1 MVVVLMAASA
11 LFSMLMMVMML
22 TVVVLMAASTL
33 FSMFMMVMLVFLM
46 VMIMV
51 VTTSALFS
59 MLMMVMMMLVSLVV
73 MLMVVMVMA
82 TSTLFSMFMMVM
94 LVFLVVMI
102 MVVVVMATSTL
113 FSMFMVMMLMIVSFC
128 CFTSA
133 AGSLNNFYI
142 WFHRLNCL
150 SDFWQNHFRIFC
162 CKSKLLGCKCNGYI
176 AKLRQLTK
184 LSLNLGCTVCTIKVL
199 KNIYFSLHCDTSL
212 FDIIELPQYMLKNNK

>member
-1 MVVVLMAASA
+1 MIMVVV
-11 LFSMLMMVMML
+11 V
-22 TVVVLMAASTL
+22 MAASTL
-33 FSMFMMVMLVFLM
+33 FSMFMMVIMMLVFLM

-51 VTTSALFS
+51 MVVMAASTLFS
-59 MLMMVMMMLVSLVV
+59 MLMMVMMMLVF
-73 MLMVVMVMA
+73 LM
-82 TSTLFSMFMMVM
+82 
-94 LVFLVVMI
+94 VMI

-113 FSMFMVMMLMIVSFC
+113 FSMFMMVIMMLMIVSFC

-150 SDFWQNHFRIFC
+150 SDFWQNRFRIFC

>member
-1 MVVVLMAASA
+1 MS
-11 LFSMLMMVMML
+11 MMVMM
-22 TVVVLMAASTL
+22 
-33 FSMFMMVMLVFLM
+33 MLVFLV

-59 MLMMVMMMLVSLVV
+59 MSMMVMMMLVS
-73 MLMVVMVMA
+73 
-82 TSTLFSMFMMVM
+82 
-94 LVFLVVMI
+94 LVVMI

-113 FSMFMVMMLMIVSFC
+113 FSMFMVMMFMIVSSF

-150 SDFWQNHFRIFC
+150 SDFWQNRFRIFC

>member
-1 MVVVLMAASA
+1 MIVVVMA
-11 LFSMLMMVMML
+11 
-22 TVVVLMAASTL
+22 
-33 FSMFMMVMLVFLM
+33 
-46 VMIMV
+46 
-51 VTTSALFS
+51 TSALFS

-73 MLMVVMVMA
+73 MIMVVMVMLVSLVVMIMVVVVMA

-94 LVFLVVMI
+94 LMFLVVMI

-113 FSMFMVMMLMIVSFC
+113 FSMFMVMLLMIVSFC

-150 SDFWQNHFRIFC
+150 SDFWQNRFRIFC

-212 FDIIELPQYMLKNNK
+212 FDIIELPQYMLKNKK

>member
-1 MVVVLMAASA
+1 MMVVMSASTLISVIMVMMMLMVVVLMSASA
-11 LFSMLMMVMML
+11 LFSVIMVIMMPMVLVVM
-22 TVVVLMAASTL
+22 VVV
-33 FSMFMMVMLVFLM
+33 
-46 VMIMV
+46 V
-51 VTTSALFS
+51 VSASALFS
-59 MLMMVMMMLVSLVV
+59 VLMVMMMLVV
-73 MLMVVMVMA
+73 
-82 TSTLFSMFMMVM
+82 
-94 LVFLVVMI
+94 LVVMI

-150 SDFWQNHFRIFC
+150 SDFWQNRFRIFC

>member
-1 MVVVLMAASA
+1 
-11 LFSMLMMVMML
+11 
-22 TVVVLMAASTL
+22 
-33 FSMFMMVMLVFLM
+33 M

-51 VTTSALFS
+51 MVVMAASTLFS
-59 MLMMVMMMLVSLVV
+59 MLMMVMMMLVF
-73 MLMVVMVMA
+73 LM
-82 TSTLFSMFMMVM
+82 
-94 LVFLVVMI
+94 VMI

-113 FSMFMVMMLMIVSFC
+113 FSMFMMVIMMLMIVSFC

-150 SDFWQNHFRIFC
+150 SDFWQNRFRIFC

-184 LSLNLGCTVCTIKVL
+184 LSLHLGCTVCTIKVL

>member
-1 MVVVLMAASA
+1 
-11 LFSMLMMVMML
+11 MM
-22 TVVVLMAASTL
+22 
-33 FSMFMMVMLVFLM
+33 
-46 VMIMV
+46 
-51 VTTSALFS
+51 
-59 MLMMVMMMLVSLVV
+59 
-73 MLMVVMVMA
+73 
-82 TSTLFSMFMMVM
+82 M

-102 MVVVVMATSTL
+102 MVVVVMATSTLFSMSMMVMMMLVFLVVMATSTLFSMSMMVMMMLVFLVVMATSTL

-150 SDFWQNHFRIFC
+150 SDFWQNRFRIFC

>member
-1 MVVVLMAASA
+1 
-11 LFSMLMMVMML
+11 MM
-22 TVVVLMAASTL
+22 
-33 FSMFMMVMLVFLM
+33 MLVFLV

-51 VTTSALFS
+51 V
-59 MLMMVMMMLVSLVV
+59 VV
-73 MLMVVMVMA
+73 VVMA

-94 LVFLVVMI
+94 MMLVFLMVMI
-102 MVVVVMATSTL
+102 MVVVTSAL

-150 SDFWQNHFRIFC
+150 SDFWQNRFRIFC

>member
-1 MVVVLMAASA
+1 
-11 LFSMLMMVMML
+11 
-22 TVVVLMAASTL
+22 
-33 FSMFMMVMLVFLM
+33 
-46 VMIMV
+46 MI
-51 VTTSALFS
+51 
-59 MLMMVMMMLVSLVV
+59 
-73 MLMVVMVMA
+73 VMVMA
-82 TSTLFSMFMMVM
+82 TSTLFSMFMMVVMM
-94 LVFLVVMI
+94 LVFLVVMIMVVVVMAASTLFSMFMMVMMIMVLMVMIMVVVVMAASTLFSMLMMVMMMLVFLMVMI

-113 FSMFMVMMLMIVSFC
+113 FSMFMMVIMMLMIVSFC

-150 SDFWQNHFRIFC
+150 SDFWQNRFRIFC

>member
-1 MVVVLMAASA
+1 
-11 LFSMLMMVMML
+11 MMVMM
-22 TVVVLMAASTL
+22 
-33 FSMFMMVMLVFLM
+33 MLVFLM

-59 MLMMVMMMLVSLVV
+59 ILMMVMMMLVS
-73 MLMVVMVMA
+73 
-82 TSTLFSMFMMVM
+82 
-94 LVFLVVMI
+94 LVVMI

-133 AGSLNNFYI
+133 ASFLNNFYI

-150 SDFWQNHFRIFC
+150 SDFWQNRFRIFC

-212 FDIIELPQYMLKNNK
+212 FDIIELPQYMLKNN

>member
-1 MVVVLMAASA
+1 
-11 LFSMLMMVMML
+11 MML
-22 TVVVLMAASTL
+22 TVVVVMA
-33 FSMFMMVMLVFLM
+33 
-46 VMIMV
+46 
-51 VTTSALFS
+51 TSALFS

-73 MLMVVMVMA
+73 MIMVVMVMA

-94 LVFLVVMI
+94 LVSLVVMIMVVAVMATSTLFSMFMMVMIMFLVVMI

-113 FSMFMVMMLMIVSFC
+113 FSMFMVMLLMIVSFC

-150 SDFWQNHFRIFC
+150 SDFWQNRFRIFC

>member
-1 MVVVLMAASA
+1 
-11 LFSMLMMVMML
+11 MMVMML
-22 TVVVLMAASTL
+22 MLVFLMVMIMVVVVMAASTL
-33 FSMFMMVMLVFLM
+33 FSMFMMVIMMLVFLM

-51 VTTSALFS
+51 MVVMAASTLFS
-59 MLMMVMMMLVSLVV
+59 MLMMVMMMLVF
-73 MLMVVMVMA
+73 LM
-82 TSTLFSMFMMVM
+82 
-94 LVFLVVMI
+94 VMI

-133 AGSLNNFYI
+133 ASSLNNFYI

-150 SDFWQNHFRIFC
+150 SDFWQNRFRIFC

>member
-1 MVVVLMAASA
+1 
-11 LFSMLMMVMML
+11 
-22 TVVVLMAASTL
+22 
-33 FSMFMMVMLVFLM
+33 
-46 VMIMV
+46 
-51 VTTSALFS
+51 
-59 MLMMVMMMLVSLVV
+59 MVMMMLVVLVV
-73 MLMVVMVMA
+73 MVVVVVSASALFSVLMV
-82 TSTLFSMFMMVM
+82 MMM
-94 LVFLVVMI
+94 LVVLVVMI

-150 SDFWQNHFRIFC
+150 SDFWQNRFRIFC

>member
-1 MVVVLMAASA
+1 
-11 LFSMLMMVMML
+11 MLMMVMML
-22 TVVVLMAASTL
+22 MLVFLMVMIMVVVVMAASTL
-33 FSMFMMVMLVFLM
+33 FSMFMMVIMMLVFLM

-51 VTTSALFS
+51 MVVMAASTLFS
-59 MLMMVMMMLVSLVV
+59 MLMMVMMMLVF
-73 MLMVVMVMA
+73 LM
-82 TSTLFSMFMMVM
+82 
-94 LVFLVVMI
+94 VMI

-113 FSMFMVMMLMIVSFC
+113 FSMFMVMMFMIVSFC

-150 SDFWQNHFRIFC
+150 SDFWQNRFRIFC

>member
-1 MVVVLMAASA
+1 MFMMVMMIMFLMVMIMVVVVMAASA
-11 LFSMLMMVMML
+11 LFSMLMMVMMIMFL
-22 TVVVLMAASTL
+22 VVMIMVMMVMATSAL
-33 FSMFMMVMLVFLM
+33 FSMFMMVMM
-46 VMIMV
+46 
-51 VTTSALFS
+51 
-59 MLMMVMMMLVSLVV
+59 
-73 MLMVVMVMA
+73 
-82 TSTLFSMFMMVM
+82 M

-150 SDFWQNHFRIFC
+150 SDFWQNRFRIFC

>member
-1 MVVVLMAASA
+1 
-11 LFSMLMMVMML
+11 
-22 TVVVLMAASTL
+22 MAASTL
-33 FSMFMMVMLVFLM
+33 FSMFMMVIMMLVFLM

-51 VTTSALFS
+51 MVVMAASTLFS
-59 MLMMVMMMLVSLVV
+59 MLMMVMMMLVF
-73 MLMVVMVMA
+73 LM
-82 TSTLFSMFMMVM
+82 
-94 LVFLVVMI
+94 VMI

-113 FSMFMVMMLMIVSFC
+113 FSMFMMVIMMLMIVSFC

-150 SDFWQNHFRIFC
+150 SDFWQNRFRIFC

>member
-1 MVVVLMAASA
+1 
-11 LFSMLMMVMML
+11 
-22 TVVVLMAASTL
+22 
-33 FSMFMMVMLVFLM
+33 
-46 VMIMV
+46 MI
-51 VTTSALFS
+51 
-59 MLMMVMMMLVSLVV
+59 
-73 MLMVVMVMA
+73 VMVMA
-82 TSTLFSMFMMVM
+82 TSTLFSMFMMVVMM
-94 LVFLVVMI
+94 LVFLVVMIMVVVVMAASALFSMFMMVMMIMVLMVMIMVVVVMAASTLFSMLMMVMMLMLVFLMVMI

-113 FSMFMVMMLMIVSFC
+113 FSMFMVMMFMIVSFC

-150 SDFWQNHFRIFC
+150 SDFWQNRFRIFC

>member
-1 MVVVLMAASA
+1 
-11 LFSMLMMVMML
+11 
-22 TVVVLMAASTL
+22 
-33 FSMFMMVMLVFLM
+33 
-46 VMIMV
+46 MIMV
-51 VTTSALFS
+51 V
-59 MLMMVMMMLVSLVV
+59 V
-73 MLMVVMVMA
+73 VMA
-82 TSTLFSMFMMVM
+82 TSTLFSMSMMVMMM
-94 LVFLVVMI
+94 LVFLVVMATSTLFSMSM
-102 MVVVVMATSTL
+102 MVMMMLVFLVVMATSTL

-150 SDFWQNHFRIFC
+150 SDFWQNRFRIFC

>member
-1 MVVVLMAASA
+1 
-11 LFSMLMMVMML
+11 MMVMMI
-22 TVVVLMAASTL
+22 LM
-33 FSMFMMVMLVFLM
+33 FLM
-46 VMIMV
+46 IMI
-51 VTTSALFS
+51 
-59 MLMMVMMMLVSLVV
+59 
-73 MLMVVMVMA
+73 MVVMVMA

>member
-1 MVVVLMAASA
+1 
-11 LFSMLMMVMML
+11 
-22 TVVVLMAASTL
+22 
-33 FSMFMMVMLVFLM
+33 MLVFLM

-51 VTTSALFS
+51 MVVMAASTLFS
-59 MLMMVMMMLVSLVV
+59 MLMMVMMMLVF
-73 MLMVVMVMA
+73 LM
-82 TSTLFSMFMMVM
+82 
-94 LVFLVVMI
+94 VMI

-113 FSMFMVMMLMIVSFC
+113 FSMFMMVIMMLMIVSFC

-150 SDFWQNHFRIFC
+150 SDFWQNRFRIFC

>member
-1 MVVVLMAASA
+1 
-11 LFSMLMMVMML
+11 
-22 TVVVLMAASTL
+22 
-33 FSMFMMVMLVFLM
+33 
-46 VMIMV
+46 MIMV
-51 VTTSALFS
+51 V
-59 MLMMVMMMLVSLVV
+59 VV
-73 MLMVVMVMA
+73 VVMA

-94 LVFLVVMI
+94 MMLVFLMVMIMVVATSALFSMFMVMMLVFLMIMI
-102 MVVVVMATSTL
+102 MVVVVVATSAL

-150 SDFWQNHFRIFC
+150 SDFWQNRFRIFC

>member
-1 MVVVLMAASA
+1 
-11 LFSMLMMVMML
+11 
-22 TVVVLMAASTL
+22 MAASTL
-33 FSMFMMVMLVFLM
+33 FSMFMMVIMMLVFLM

-51 VTTSALFS
+51 MVVMAASTLFS
-59 MLMMVMMMLVSLVV
+59 MLMMVMMMLVF
-73 MLMVVMVMA
+73 LM
-82 TSTLFSMFMMVM
+82 
-94 LVFLVVMI
+94 VMI

-113 FSMFMVMMLMIVSFC
+113 FSMFMMVIMMLMIVSFC
-128 CFTSA
+128 CFTSV

-150 SDFWQNHFRIFC
+150 SDFWQNRFRIFC

>member
-1 MVVVLMAASA
+1 
-11 LFSMLMMVMML
+11 
-22 TVVVLMAASTL
+22 
-33 FSMFMMVMLVFLM
+33 
-46 VMIMV
+46 
-51 VTTSALFS
+51 
-59 MLMMVMMMLVSLVV
+59 MVMMMLVVLVV
-73 MLMVVMVMA
+73 MVVVVVSASALFSVIMVM
-82 TSTLFSMFMMVM
+82 MM
-94 LVFLVVMI
+94 LVVLVVMI

-150 SDFWQNHFRIFC
+150 SDFWQNRFRIFC

>member
-1 MVVVLMAASA
+1 MA
-11 LFSMLMMVMML
+11 
-22 TVVVLMAASTL
+22 TSTL
-33 FSMFMMVMLVFLM
+33 FSM
-46 VMIMV
+46 
-51 VTTSALFS
+51 S
-59 MLMMVMMMLVSLVV
+59 MMVMMMLVFLV
-73 MLMVVMVMA
+73 VMA
-82 TSTLFSMFMMVM
+82 TSTLFSMSMMVMMM
-94 LVFLVVMI
+94 LVFL
-102 MVVVVMATSTL
+102 VVMATSTL
-113 FSMFMVMMLMIVSFC
+113 FSMFMVMMFMIVSFC

-150 SDFWQNHFRIFC
+150 SDFWQNRFRIFC

>member
-1 MVVVLMAASA
+1 MIMVMVV
-11 LFSMLMMVMML
+11 
-22 TVVVLMAASTL
+22 MAAST
-33 FSMFMMVMLVFLM
+33 
-46 VMIMV
+46 
-51 VTTSALFS
+51 LFS
-59 MLMMVMMMLVSLVV
+59 MLMMVMMMLVF
-73 MLMVVMVMA
+73 LM
-82 TSTLFSMFMMVM
+82 
-94 LVFLVVMI
+94 VMI

-113 FSMFMVMMLMIVSFC
+113 FSMFMMVIMMLMIVSFC
-128 CFTSA
+128 CFTSV

-150 SDFWQNHFRIFC
+150 SDFWQNRFRIFC

-212 FDIIELPQYMLKNNK
+212 FDIIELPLYMLKNNK

>member
-1 MVVVLMAASA
+1 MVVMSASTLISVIMVMMMLMVVVLMSASA

-22 TVVVLMAASTL
+22 TVVVVMA
-33 FSMFMMVMLVFLM
+33 
-46 VMIMV
+46 
-51 VTTSALFS
+51 TSALFS

-73 MLMVVMVMA
+73 MIMVVMVMA
-82 TSTLFSMFMMVM
+82 TSTLFTMFMMVM
-94 LVFLVVMI
+94 IMFLVVMI

-113 FSMFMVMMLMIVSFC
+113 FSMFMVMLLMIVSFC

-150 SDFWQNHFRIFC
+150 SDFWQNRFRIFC

>member
-1 MVVVLMAASA
+1 MMMLVFLVVMIMVVVVMA
-11 LFSMLMMVMML
+11 
-22 TVVVLMAASTL
+22 TSTL
-33 FSMFMMVMLVFLM
+33 FSMFMMVMMMLVFLM

-59 MLMMVMMMLVSLVV
+59 MLMMVMMMLVS
-73 MLMVVMVMA
+73 
-82 TSTLFSMFMMVM
+82 
-94 LVFLVVMI
+94 LVVMI

-150 SDFWQNHFRIFC
+150 SDFWQNRFRIFC

>member
-1 MVVVLMAASA
+1 MI
-11 LFSMLMMVMML
+11 VMM
-22 TVVVLMAASTL
+22 
-33 FSMFMMVMLVFLM
+33 MLVFLM

-59 MLMMVMMMLVSLVV
+59 MLMMVMMMLVS
-73 MLMVVMVMA
+73 
-82 TSTLFSMFMMVM
+82 
-94 LVFLVVMI
+94 LVVMI

-133 AGSLNNFYI
+133 AGSLNDFYI

-150 SDFWQNHFRIFC
+150 SDFWQNRFRIFC

>member
-1 MVVVLMAASA
+1 MIVMVVTTSALFSMFMMVMMIMFLMVMIIVVVVMAASA
-11 LFSMLMMVMML
+11 LFSMLMMVMMIMFL
-22 TVVVLMAASTL
+22 VVMIMVVMVMATSAL
-33 FSMFMMVMLVFLM
+33 FSMFMMVMM
-46 VMIMV
+46 
-51 VTTSALFS
+51 
-59 MLMMVMMMLVSLVV
+59 
-73 MLMVVMVMA
+73 
-82 TSTLFSMFMMVM
+82 M

-113 FSMFMVMMLMIVSFC
+113 FSMFMVMMFMIVSFC

-150 SDFWQNHFRIFC
+150 SDFWQNRFRIFC

>member
-1 MVVVLMAASA
+1 MIMVVV
-11 LFSMLMMVMML
+11 V
-22 TVVVLMAASTL
+22 MAAST
-33 FSMFMMVMLVFLM
+33 
-46 VMIMV
+46 
-51 VTTSALFS
+51 LFS
-59 MLMMVMMMLVSLVV
+59 MLMMVMMMLVF
-73 MLMVVMVMA
+73 LM
-82 TSTLFSMFMMVM
+82 
-94 LVFLVVMI
+94 VMI

-113 FSMFMVMMLMIVSFC
+113 FSMFMMVIMMLMIVSFC

-150 SDFWQNHFRIFC
+150 SDFWQNRFRIFC

>member
-1 MVVVLMAASA
+1 
-11 LFSMLMMVMML
+11 MM
-22 TVVVLMAASTL
+22 
-33 FSMFMMVMLVFLM
+33 
-46 VMIMV
+46 
-51 VTTSALFS
+51 
-59 MLMMVMMMLVSLVV
+59 
-73 MLMVVMVMA
+73 
-82 TSTLFSMFMMVM
+82 M

-113 FSMFMVMMLMIVSFC
+113 FSMSMMVMMMLVFLVVMATSTLFSMFMVMMFMIVSFC

-150 SDFWQNHFRIFC
+150 SDFWQNRFRIFC

>member
-1 MVVVLMAASA
+1 MIMVVVVMA
-11 LFSMLMMVMML
+11 
-22 TVVVLMAASTL
+22 TSTL
-33 FSMFMMVMLVFLM
+33 FSMFMMVMMMLVFLM

-59 MLMMVMMMLVSLVV
+59 MLMMVMMMLVS
-73 MLMVVMVMA
+73 
-82 TSTLFSMFMMVM
+82 
-94 LVFLVVMI
+94 LVVMI

-150 SDFWQNHFRIFC
+150 SDFWQNRFRIFC

>member
-1 MVVVLMAASA
+1 MIMVMVV
-11 LFSMLMMVMML
+11 
-22 TVVVLMAASTL
+22 MAAST
-33 FSMFMMVMLVFLM
+33 
-46 VMIMV
+46 
-51 VTTSALFS
+51 LFS
-59 MLMMVMMMLVSLVV
+59 MLMMVMMMLVF
-73 MLMVVMVMA
+73 LM
-82 TSTLFSMFMMVM
+82 
-94 LVFLVVMI
+94 VMI

-113 FSMFMVMMLMIVSFC
+113 FSMFMMVIMMLMIVSFC

-150 SDFWQNHFRIFC
+150 SAFWQNRFRIFC

>member
-1 MVVVLMAASA
+1 MVV
-11 LFSMLMMVMML
+11 
-22 TVVVLMAASTL
+22 MAAST
-33 FSMFMMVMLVFLM
+33 
-46 VMIMV
+46 
-51 VTTSALFS
+51 LFS
-59 MLMMVMMMLVSLVV
+59 MLMMVMMMLVF
-73 MLMVVMVMA
+73 LM
-82 TSTLFSMFMMVM
+82 
-94 LVFLVVMI
+94 VMI

-113 FSMFMVMMLMIVSFC
+113 FSMFMMVIMMLMIVSFC

-150 SDFWQNHFRIFC
+150 SDFWQNRFRIFC

>member
-1 MVVVLMAASA
+1 MAASA
-11 LFSMLMMVMML
+11 LFSMLMMVMMIMFL
-22 TVVVLMAASTL
+22 VVMIMVMMVMATSAL
-33 FSMFMMVMLVFLM
+33 FSMFMMVMMMLVFLV

-51 VTTSALFS
+51 V
-59 MLMMVMMMLVSLVV
+59 V
-73 MLMVVMVMA
+73 VMA

-94 LVFLVVMI
+94 MMLVFLMVMI

-150 SDFWQNHFRIFC
+150 SDFWQNRFRIFC

>member
-1 MVVVLMAASA
+1 MIMVV
-11 LFSMLMMVMML
+11 MV
-22 TVVVLMAASTL
+22 MAASTL
-33 FSMFMMVMLVFLM
+33 FSMFMMVMMMLVFLM

-59 MLMMVMMMLVSLVV
+59 MLMMVMMMLVS
-73 MLMVVMVMA
+73 
-82 TSTLFSMFMMVM
+82 
-94 LVFLVVMI
+94 LVVMI

-150 SDFWQNHFRIFC
+150 SDFWQNRFRIFC

>member
-1 MVVVLMAASA
+1 
-11 LFSMLMMVMML
+11 
-22 TVVVLMAASTL
+22 
-33 FSMFMMVMLVFLM
+33 M

-51 VTTSALFS
+51 MVVMAASTLFS
-59 MLMMVMMMLVSLVV
+59 MLMMVMMMLVF
-73 MLMVVMVMA
+73 LM
-82 TSTLFSMFMMVM
+82 
-94 LVFLVVMI
+94 VMI

-113 FSMFMVMMLMIVSFC
+113 FSMFMMVIMMLMIVSFC

-150 SDFWQNHFRIFC
+150 SDFWQNRFRIFC

>member
-1 MVVVLMAASA
+1 
-11 LFSMLMMVMML
+11 MLMMVMML
-22 TVVVLMAASTL
+22 MLVFLMVMIMVVVVMAASTL
-33 FSMFMMVMLVFLM
+33 FSMFMMVIMMLVFLM

-51 VTTSALFS
+51 MVVMAASTLFS
-59 MLMMVMMMLVSLVV
+59 MLMMVMMMLVF
-73 MLMVVMVMA
+73 LM
-82 TSTLFSMFMMVM
+82 
-94 LVFLVVMI
+94 VMI

-113 FSMFMVMMLMIVSFC
+113 FSMFMMVIMMLMIVSFC

-150 SDFWQNHFRIFC
+150 SDFWQNRFRIFC